1 MCAHEPHC
9 SAYCKDCFERYG
21 FWP

>member
-9 SAYCKDCFERYG
+9 SAYCKECFERYG